1 MIAKLALLLLLENYY
16 YGGTFVGAVICSD
29 GIVMAA
35 DSRTTFMGGDG
46 KPFAYLDRMPK
57 IFFARGA
64 AVGISGLSSLEGELF
79 SSFLKRNDYL
89 LLRPVNEINFDFLL
103 RMPFLNTGET
113 TLISAG
119 YIDGKPMICA
129 KAPILPQECLSAG
142 MISSKNSAALQQR
155 LRALGRLP
163 TTAEAAAALTAAI
176 EEHAK
181 TDLGVGG
188 PVNIVKLTAAAPP
201 QRSGAPPIDD
211 GLTQACDLVQ
221 SLRAAIMPI
230 GSPEELDR
238 RLKAAC
244 P

>member
-1 MIAKLALLLLLENYY
+1 MIAKLALMLLLESFYH
-16 YGGTFVGAVICSD
+16 GGTFVGAVICSD

-46 KPFAYLDRMPK
+46 KPFGYLDRMPK
-57 IFFARGA
+57 IFVARGA

-89 LLRPVNEINFDFLL
+89 LARPVNEILFDFLL
-103 RMPFLNTGET
+103 RMPWVNTGET
-113 TLISAG
+113 IMISAG
-119 YIDGKPMICA
+119 FMDGKPMVCA

-142 MISSKNSAALQQR
+142 FISNKTSALLQQK
-155 LRALGRLP
+155 LLGLGRLP
-163 TTAEAAAALTAAI
+163 TSTEAAAALTAAI

-181 TDLGVGG
+181 TDLSVGG
-188 PVNIVKLTAAAPP
+188 PINIVKLTAGAPP
-201 QRSGAPPIDD
+201 QWSGAPAIDD
-211 GLTQACDLVQ
+211 GLTQTCDLVQ
-221 SLRAAIMPI
+221 SLRAAIIPI
-230 GSPEELDR
+230 GSPQELDR